1 VRLCRLAIIANP
13 IAEDQPLLLVARLTQ
28 VVSNED
34 FRLVPGPFL
43 NAVAIWRRARAQR
56 LLRICVFVCV
66 LVIYD
71 QNDSVPHL
79 LLSKKFFF
87 LLTLLLL
94 LHEIHTYR
102 CPQGGLLLTTAVL
115 HQRLLVRVLG
125 CRRRRVRRREHF
137 SSVFF
142 FPSLLLDQNCLP
154 VGGHEEKRKVP
165 LEKKNCSLYQKE
177 KRRSRT
183 SFARASREKR
193 KCARRTLEDLVDD
206 DDDDAK
212 KKSSKK
218 SVVGWFII
226 NPPRRAIFFFCRVG
240 HADSTIGFIY
250 LFI

>member
-1 VRLCRLAIIANP
+1 MRLCRLTIVANP

-43 NAVAIWRRARAQR
+43 NAVAIWRGASAQR
-56 LLRICVFVCV
+56 LLRIRVFVCV

-142 FPSLLLDQNCLP
+142 FLLVSWINLLTREDTKKK
-154 VGGHEEKRKVP
+154 EKVP
-165 LEKKNCSLYQKE
+165 LEKKKNCSLYQKE

-183 SFARASREKR
+183 SFARASREER
-193 KCARRTLEDLVDD
+193 KCARR
-206 DDDDAK
+206 ARR
-212 KKSSKK
+212 SS
-218 SVVGWFII
+218 
-226 NPPRRAIFFFCRVG
+226 
-240 HADSTIGFIY
+240 
-250 LFI
+250 

>member
-1 VRLCRLAIIANP
+1 
-13 IAEDQPLLLVARLTQ
+13 
-28 VVSNED
+28 
-34 FRLVPGPFL
+34 
-43 NAVAIWRRARAQR
+43 
-56 LLRICVFVCV
+56 
-66 LVIYD
+66 
-71 QNDSVPHL
+71 
-79 LLSKKFFF
+79 
-87 LLTLLLL
+87 
-94 LHEIHTYR
+94 
-102 CPQGGLLLTTAVL
+102 
-115 HQRLLVRVLG
+115 
-125 CRRRRVRRREHF
+125 
-137 SSVFF
+137 
-142 FPSLLLDQNCLP
+142 

-250 LFI
+250 LFILNPF

>member
-1 VRLCRLAIIANP
+1 LAIIANP

-142 FPSLLLDQNCLP
+142 FSFSSLGSIALNPWEDTKKKERCLWKKKTALFFRK
-154 VGGHEEKRKVP
+154 KRGDVA
-165 LEKKNCSLYQKE
+165 L
-177 KRRSRT
+177 RSRALLVRRG
-183 SFARASREKR
+183 SVRAELLK
-193 KCARRTLEDLVDD
+193 
-206 DDDDAK
+206 
-212 KKSSKK
+212 
-218 SVVGWFII
+218 I
-226 NPPRRAIFFFCRVG
+226 
-240 HADSTIGFIY
+240 
-250 LFI
+250 

>member
-43 NAVAIWRRARAQR
+43 NAVAIWRGARAQR
-56 LLRICVFVCV
+56 LLRIRIRVFVCV

-102 CPQGGLLLTTAVL
+102 RPQGGLLLTTAVL

-142 FPSLLLDQNCLP
+142 LLLVSWINLLTREDTKKK
-154 VGGHEEKRKVP
+154 EKVP
-165 LEKKNCSLYQKE
+165 SEKKKIALFIRK
-177 KRRSRT
+177 KRADVALRSRALLVRRG
-183 SFARASREKR
+183 SVRAE
-193 KCARRTLEDLVDD
+193 LEDLAEEDDDDD

-212 KKSSKK
+212 KKSLKLSW
-218 SVVGWFII
+218 VGLYKTLRTEQFFFL
-226 NPPRRAIFFFCRVG
+226 PRRMR
-240 HADSTIGFIY
+240 
-250 LFI
+250 